1 MLKELASELHVP
13 NHGYILEPKSPA
25 MINVNLT
32 DEMIKNQ

>member
-1 MLKELASELHVP
+1 MFKELPSQLHAL
-13 NHGYILEPKSPA
+13 NHGYILKIQPPA

>member
-1 MLKELASELHVP
+1 MFKEPASELHGP
-13 NHGYILEPKSPA
+13 KHGYILEHRCLA